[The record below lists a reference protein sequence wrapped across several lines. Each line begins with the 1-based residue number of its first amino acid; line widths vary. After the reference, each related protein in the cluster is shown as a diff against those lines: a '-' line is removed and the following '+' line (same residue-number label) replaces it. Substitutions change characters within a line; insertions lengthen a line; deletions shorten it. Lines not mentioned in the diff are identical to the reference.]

1 MIYQIEQA
9 LKQYIES
16 LEKSRLKDAVSY
28 ALLAGGKR
36 LRPLLM
42 LQVIEHYGLDP
53 SLYIDS
59 AIALEMLHTY
69 SLVHDDLP
77 SMDDDTL
84 RRGKPT
90 LHIAYDEG
98 LAILVGDGLLTDSFL
113 QISKQPVLSDKQ
125 KTEMIKILSLKTGN
139 KGMVY
144 GQVLDIESEQK
155 QIDIQ
160 LLDQMY
166 EYKTANLLQASLM
179 LGAVASNQFE
189 ALPLWEK
196 LGYHLGIYFQ
206 IQDDILEHTSTPE
219 ILGKSKSDDIR
230 EKPTYISIVGYQNA
244 LNILNYHEQQ
254 INIFMQQL
262 EIETSEIHETILQ
275 IKKRKA

>member
-77 SMDDDTL
+77 SMDNDTL

-98 LAILVGDGLLTDSFL
+98 LAILVGDGLLTDCFL
-113 QISKQPVLSDKQ
+113 QISKQSFLNDKQ
-125 KTEMIKILSLKTGN
+125 KVEMIKTLSLKTGN

-254 INIFMQQL
+254 INIFIQQL
-262 EIETSEIHETILQ
+262 ELETSEIHETILQ

>member
-1 MIYQIEQA
+1 MINQIEQA

-42 LQVIEHYGLDP
+42 LQVIEHYRLDP
-53 SLYIDS
+53 SMYVDA

-77 SMDDDTL
+77 TMDNDTL

-113 QISKQPVLSDKQ
+113 QISIQPVLSDKQ

-160 LLDQMY
+160 LLDKMY

-189 ALPLWEK
+189 TIPLWEK

-230 EKPTYISIVGYQNA
+230 EKPTYITIVGLQNA
-244 LNILNYHEQQ
+244 LNVLDYHEQQ
-254 INIFMQQL
+254 INIFMHQL
-262 EIETSEIHETILQ
+262 KIETSAIYETILQ

>member
-1 MIYQIEQA
+1 MINQIEQA

-53 SLYIDS
+53 SIYMDA
-59 AIALEMLHTY
+59 AISLEMLHTY

-90 LHIAYDEG
+90 LHIAYDEA

-189 ALPLWEK
+189 TIPIWEK

-230 EKPTYISIVGYQNA
+230 EKPTYISIVGLKNA
-244 LNILNYHEQQ
+244 LNVLDYHEQQ
-254 INIFMQQL
+254 INLFMKQL
-262 EIETSEIHETILQ
+262 EIETSEIHETILK
-275 IKKRKA
+275 IKKRKT

>member
-1 MIYQIEQA
+1 MINQIEQA

-16 LEKSRLKDAVSY
+16 LPKSRFKDAVSY

-53 SLYIDS
+53 SIYMDA
-59 AIALEMLHTY
+59 AISLEMLHTY

-90 LHIAYDEG
+90 LHIAYDEA

-189 ALPLWEK
+189 TIPIWEK

-244 LNILNYHEQQ
+244 LNVLDYHEQH

-262 EIETSEIHETILQ
+262 ELETSVIHETILQ

>member
-1 MIYQIEQA
+1 MIKDILNA
-9 LKQYIES
+9 LGRYIS
-16 LEKSRLKDAVSY
+16 NLEDSTLKEATEY

-42 LQVIEHYGLDP
+42 LQVIEHYNLNPLDFIDAAI
-53 SLYIDS
+53 SLE
-59 AIALEMLHTY
+59 LLHTY

-77 SMDDDTL
+77 AMDDDTL

-90 LHIAYDEG
+90 LHIAFDEG
-98 LAILVGDGLLTDSFL
+98 LAILVGDGLLTDSFK
-113 QISKQPVLSDKQ
+113 QISSHPLLTDTQKIKMIDVLSF
-125 KTEMIKILSLKTGN
+125 KTGS

-144 GQVLDIESEQK
+144 GQALDLASEK
-155 QIDIQ
+155 KSISID

-166 EYKTANLLQASLM
+166 LYKTAYLLQASLM
-179 LGAVASNQFE
+179 LGAIASNQLD

-206 IQDDILEHTSTPE
+206 IQDDILEHTSSPE
-219 ILGKSKSDDIR
+219 VLGKSKTDDVR
-230 EKPTYISIVGYQNA
+230 EKPTYVSLLGLDRSYQT
-244 LNILNYHEQQ
+244 LNNHENQ
-254 INIFMQQL
+254 IDFYCQQL
-262 EIETSEIHETILQ
+262 GIKESLIYQTIDS

>member
-1 MIYQIEQA
+1 MINQIEQA

-16 LEKSRLKDAVSY
+16 LPKSRFKDAVSY

-53 SLYIDS
+53 SIYMDA

-77 SMDDDTL
+77 SMDNDTL

-98 LAILVGDGLLTDSFL
+98 LAILVGDGLLTDCFL
-113 QISKQPVLSDKQ
+113 QISKQQFLNDKQ
-125 KTEMIKILSLKTGN
+125 KVEMIKTLSLKTGN

-155 QIDIQ
+155 KIDIQ

-189 ALPLWEK
+189 TIPLWEK

-244 LNILNYHEQQ
+244 LNVLDYHEQH

-262 EIETSEIHETILQ
+262 ELETSVIHETILQ